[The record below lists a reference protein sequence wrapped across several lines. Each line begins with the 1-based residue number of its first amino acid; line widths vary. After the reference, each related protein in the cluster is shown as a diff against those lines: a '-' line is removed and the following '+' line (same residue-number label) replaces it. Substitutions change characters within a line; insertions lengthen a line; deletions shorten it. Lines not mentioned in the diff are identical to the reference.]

1 MPSHPLLNDH
11 TISLSATL
19 AATIGLEE
27 AVLLTVL
34 NDAARLQSQPHAR
47 LAIDTLRRQLPFWDD
62 ATLRRLLRSLADKG
76 LLFLHGAEFPQ
87 AAGLV
92 YSFEQLSE
100 RTVSRAPES
109 PSQAPANRPQ
119 PMPVQWSSKSCA
131 RPVSLTQ

>member
-62 ATLRRLLRSLADKG
+62 ATLRRLLQQRRWGLAVDLVG
-76 LLFLHGAEFPQ
+76 GN
-87 AAGLV
+87 AALRR
-92 YSFEQLSE
+92 FE
-100 RTVSRAPES
+100 AS
-109 PSQAPANRPQ
+109 PD
-119 PMPVQWSSKSCA
+119 
-131 RPVSLTQ
+131 